1 MWEVS
6 FVLFVVSVFWLELMK
21 AFRVFFFSMLIYKQ
35 YKNNTYYAKPLIS
48 VWLDRIYSMLSI
60 TESSNLKMH
69 NILDNA
75 QT

>member
-1 MWEVS
+1 
-6 FVLFVVSVFWLELMK
+6 
-21 AFRVFFFSMLIYKQ
+21 MLIYKQ

-48 VWLDRIYSMLSI
+48 VWLDRICSMLPI

>member
-1 MWEVS
+1 MWDVS
-6 FVLFVVSVFWLELMK
+6 FVFFVVSVFNWNLWKLLEY
-21 AFRVFFFSMLIYKQ
+21 FFSMLIYKQ

>member
-1 MWEVS
+1 
-6 FVLFVVSVFWLELMK
+6 
-21 AFRVFFFSMLIYKQ
+21 MLIYKQ